1 MAQPLHPP
9 QFYYMGQIDSVGSN
23 YYHFNN
29 QNGNVNRYYS
39 LRSKD
44 YPQQPQN
51 NGNHH
56 NQQQQQDN
64 GRHSNQQPQQHLY
77 QQQQPQQHH
86 NNSQHQIHHQHHS
99 NQQQQNYGM
108 INNHHHNHHSLNNIN
123 GFDDDPMKKKRKR
136 ISPDQL
142 RILEKIFVTHQHPTL
157 NLRKQLAMELNM
169 TPRSVQIW
177 FQNRRAKARHMEFKP
192 QLSNG
197 ISPDLIYDAIG
208 YSSTGQRFMNG
219 TEKVSIAS
227 TWNRILSRNSDILLQ
242 YNPDDPSSIDVNA
255 RDSKGMSL
263 LFSAAFLGYE
273 YQVRRL
279 IESGANSNI
288 QDNQGNTPMIA
299 ASALGSELIVDFL
312 LENRADPN
320 IMNDDGISPLYAA
333 CKGGHV
339 AIVQSLVDRQSEVS
353 VKTYT
358 KGETPLHIAA
368 LKGYDEICKIL
379 LENDAKATVYDSNN
393 FTPLHHASI
402 MGYYSIVKLLVQYGA
417 DKSAVDKDGRSPLHS
432 AALMGH
438 DLIVKYLIEN
448 GSNPNIQDNDGY
460 LPIHYAVR
468 ESRLETVKLLIQ
480 LKSFLNLKTKSKQN
494 LLHLSAQY
502 TSLMMG
508 QTIFES
514 DSFDLDQM
522 DDNLCTPLYL
532 AAKAG
537 KTNFVKYLIAKG
549 ASKKL
554 AIDKLLQDNEDQKE
568 IIQIIE
574 QSGESSIDKHSN
586 NSTFD
591 EIDFRNNNNNNNNI
605 NNNNQNFSHFHP
617 YSKQQQQQ
625 PTLFKSQSQSILD
638 KDRDNNINNNNSSS
652 RKEED
657 YFYEKLYKNSSNRII
672 SNSFSYNQQHKD
684 QSSSPLNDD

>member
-44 YPQQPQN
+44 YSPSPQQQQQQQQNNN
-51 NGNHH
+51 NGNHQRGH
-56 NQQQQQDN
+56 SQQFQQHHQQHHHQQQHQYQQQQQ
-64 GRHSNQQPQQHLY
+64 
-77 QQQQPQQHH
+77 QQQQ
-86 NNSQHQIHHQHHS
+86 
-99 NQQQQNYGM
+99 YGM
-108 INNHHHNHHSLNNIN
+108 MNSSLNNI
-123 GFDDDPMKKKRKR
+123 GGAFDDDPMKKKRKR
-136 ISPDQL
+136 ISPEQL

-157 NLRKQLAMELNM
+157 NLRKQLAIELSM

-208 YSSTGQRFMNG
+208 YSSSGQRFING

-333 CKGGHV
+333 CKGGYV
-339 AIVQSLVDRQSEVS
+339 SIVQSLVDRQSEVS
-353 VKTYT
+353 VKTFS
-358 KGETPLHIAA
+358 KGETPLHIAS

-379 LENDAKATVYDSNN
+379 LENDAKATVYDLNN
-393 FTPLHHASI
+393 QTPLHHASI
-402 MGYYSIVKLLVQYGA
+402 MGYYPIVKLLVQYGA
-417 DKSAVDKDGRSPLHS
+417 DKCCVDKDGRTPLHS

-468 ESRLETVKLLIQ
+468 ESRSETVKLLIQ
-480 LKSFLNLKTKSKQN
+480 LKSLLNLKTKSKQN

-514 DSFDLDQM
+514 DTFDLDQM
-522 DDNLCTPLYL
+522 DENLSTPLYL

-554 AIDKLLQDNEDQKE
+554 AIDKLLLDNEDQKE
-568 IIQIIE
+568 IIQVIE
-574 QSGESSIDKHSN
+574 QSGDSFEKQYNSN
-586 NSTFD
+586 NND
-591 EIDFRNNNNNNNNI
+591 EIDSRNNSNSNSS
-605 NNNNQNFSHFHP
+605 SHFHP
-617 YSKQQQQQ
+617 YSKTSSSSTTTT
-625 PTLFKSQSQSILD
+625 PTTTFKSQSQSILD
-638 KDRDNNINNNNSSS
+638 KDRD

-657 YFYEKLYKNSSNRII
+657 YFYEKLYKTSSTNRII
-672 SNSFSYNQQHKD
+672 SNSFSYNQQHKE